1 MTRYLAIAAGVVGFA
16 VLMALRDQTPSVVF
30 RTLLAAAAG
39 ACIGVSLL
47 FSGRR

>member
-1 MTRYLAIAAGVVGFA
+1 MTRYLAIVLGILGFA
-16 VLMALRDQTPSVVF
+16 VLMALRDQAAGVVV

-39 ACIGVSLL
+39 ACIGATLL